1 MSQETYINKVLKRSR
16 MENCSPTAAPIV
28 KGDMFSLDQCS
39 KNDLEREQIRD
50 IPYASTVGSLMY
62 AQVCMRL
69 DIAYAIGVLGRY

>member
-1 MSQETYINKVLKRSR
+1 
-16 MENCSPTAAPIV
+16 MENCSPTTAPIV

-39 KNDLEREQIRD
+39 KNDLGREQIRD